1 MKQKSTYQQPQTII
15 VNMSCVHMLSQ
26 SQSGRTIEVE
36 DYEDYIDD
44 QGVTHHREDLWG
56 NPSDAD

>member
-1 MKQKSTYQQPQTII
+1 MKQKIPYHQPQMLI
-15 VNMSCVHMLSQ
+15 VRISCLQML

-36 DYEDYIDD
+36 TYEDYIDE
-44 QGVTHHREDLWG
+44 QGITHKREDLWG